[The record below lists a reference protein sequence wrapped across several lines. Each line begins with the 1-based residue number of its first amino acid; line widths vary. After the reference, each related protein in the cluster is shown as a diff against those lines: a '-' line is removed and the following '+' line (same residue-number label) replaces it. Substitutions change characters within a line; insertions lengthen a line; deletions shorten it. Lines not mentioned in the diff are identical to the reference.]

1 MSKDSKKV
9 VGQQITLNTGEIL
22 SLGFTPAAS
31 DDDVT
36 LLKMTIHQL
45 QEMEDLN
52 WDATDDVKEQVF
64 KALLKKLTSFI
75 MDRAAVMKKCKVNF
89 MQSIRTQVGQEAV
102 VHFLQCNVPY
112 LLSLSWSTEL
122 ALRATEKVWVLHLV
136 ETSRQ
141 NFAFLSQKKLQQP
154 GWSELPLV

>member
-1 MSKDSKKV
+1 MHMDDMSKDSKKV

-52 WDATDDVKEQVF
+52 
-64 KALLKKLTSFI
+64 
-75 MDRAAVMKKCKVNF
+75 
-89 MQSIRTQVGQEAV
+89 
-102 VHFLQCNVPY
+102 
-112 LLSLSWSTEL
+112 
-122 ALRATEKVWVLHLV
+122 
-136 ETSRQ
+136 
-141 NFAFLSQKKLQQP
+141 
-154 GWSELPLV
+154 